1 MATLAAWLASLVS
14 AAFGFLSAQIGAK
27 AALYV
32 AVAAVSLT
40 ITAALYATIQGLVA
54 GLVSTVTNEAFRMAF
69 YSIWPSNATTCISAC
84 LGADVAV
91 FIYRYKVGI
100 VEAMAK

>member
-1 MATLAAWLASLVS
+1 MGALAAWLVS
-14 AAFGFLSAQIGAK
+14 IVSSAFGFLSAAVGAK

-40 ITAALYATIQGLVA
+40 ITMALYATIQGLVA
-54 GLVSTVTNEAFRMAF
+54 GLIMTVGNEAFRMAF
-69 YSIWPSNATTCISAC
+69 YALWPDNAATCISAC

-100 VEAMAK
+100 VESMAR

>member
-1 MATLAAWLASLVS
+1 MGTLAAWLSGLVS
-14 AAFGFLSAQIGAK
+14 AAFGYLSAQIGAK
-27 AALYV
+27 AALYL

-40 ITAALYATIQGLVA
+40 ITGALYATIQALVVGLM
-54 GLVSTVTNEAFRMAF
+54 STVSNEAFRMAF
-69 YSIWPSNATTCISAC
+69 YSLWPSNAATCISAC